1 VGSEMCIRDSLV
13 TGSPPVR
20 SERTARIAEVLAHR
34 AAQECS
40 FKSLLSTLR
49 LPVSLLEDELEHFLR
64 AGWIALTWKLVDAK
78 KDLARVR
85 VCNREALE
93 EFARPG
99 LAVER
104 RIALEAAR
112 ESVRPLTHP
121 VAADVARLL
130 AQPEAQ
136 KWDPR
141 LLNALAAIACHAET
155 GDQLAE
161 RVFSTQYLGSSKAFA
176 QIRPTVER
184 ILGQSVEALGIRE
197 GAAATFV
204 GGQGRLRIGGQR
216 IDLAPLYPF
225 VGFARETLTAS
236 IALELPIGGLLLVEN
251 FTAFD
256 ACCRGEIAG
265 GDCGLVVWT
274 AGYPGRGV
282 RSLVEHAAN
291 LGARI
296 RIWAD
301 LDLDGVRI
309 ARLVRSWAPAVI
321 EMFKMS
327 PEDVVAAP
335 RRMKLTDR
343 ARNAIRAEL
352 DERPRVFLADTL
364 RALLTEDSWV
374 EQECF
379 LARRKPEPA
388 AAS

>member
-1 VGSEMCIRDSLV
+1 MRKPATNLQNGY
-13 TGSPPVR
+13 
-20 SERTARIAEVLAHR
+20 
-34 AAQECS
+34 
-40 FKSLLSTLR
+40 FR
-49 LPVSLLEDELEHFLR
+49 LN
-64 AGWIALTWKLVDAK
+64 T
-78 KDLARVR
+78 
-85 VCNREALE
+85 
-93 EFARPG
+93 
-99 LAVER
+99 
-104 RIALEAAR
+104 
-112 ESVRPLTHP
+112 SVHP
-121 VAADVARLL
+121 R
-130 AQPEAQ
+130 
-136 KWDPR
+136 
-141 LLNALAAIACHAET
+141 
-155 GDQLAE
+155 
-161 RVFSTQYLGSSKAFA
+161 AFA

-184 ILGQSVEALGIRE
+184 ILGQSVEVLGIRE

-204 GGQGRLRIGGQR
+204 GGQGRLRIVGQR

-265 GDCGLVVWT
+265 ADCALVVWT

-379 LARRKPEPA
+379 LARPKPEPA